1 MPAIHISLA
10 CAGSKKFVSEP
21 EPSPRVQTALKRA
34 AAAKAALA
42 RLDLVCAGTLSER
55 MKICG
60 NPRCR
65 CRDNPPALH
74 GPYVEWTRLVDG
86 RFTNTTV
93 AKEDLEKLT
102 RAIANMRTARRLL
115 RAWERASLTALG
127 LAKKRKPRSPSQLRQ
142 RESRRRSAE

>member
-1 MPAIHISLA
+1 MPAIPISLA
-10 CAGSKKFVSEP
+10 YAGSKKFVSEP

-34 AAAKAALA
+34 TAAKAALA

-65 CRDNPPALH
+65 CRGNPPALH

-127 LAKKRKPRSPSQLRQ
+127 LTRKRKPRSPSQLRQ